1 MEEKLVGVMNK
12 EDMVTEIE
20 TLINKLDTM
29 ILGLLDM
36 YRSGEI
42 SKGDFNTVV
51 LDILTFKYFIR
62 DLQAT
67 LDGQEY
73 YHLKRSE

>member
-1 MEEKLVGVMNK
+1 MTEKLVGVMNK

-29 ILGLLDM
+29 ILGLSDM
-36 YRSGEI
+36 YGSGEV
-42 SKGDFNTVV
+42 SKDDFNRLV
-51 LDILTFKYFIR
+51 LDILTFKYIIR

-73 YHLKRSE
+73 YHLKEVE